1 MGTEGD
7 GVLGVLLTLA
17 LLALAAWVGLLL
29 RSLSRRD
36 RAHEARVLARLH
48 ESGTRLRSRDAE
60 AQ

>member
-29 RSLSRRD
+29 RSLNRRD
-36 RAHEARVLARLH
+36 RAHEERVRRCWPDRI
-48 ESGTRLRSRDAE
+48 G
-60 AQ
+60 